1 MAENSNKT
9 RSLIRVVIVLF
20 IVLGAALV
28 LRELGVNLIEHL
40 NNK

>member
-9 RSLIRVVIVLF
+9 RSLIRVAIVLF

-28 LRELGVNLIEHL
+28 LRELGVNLLEQL